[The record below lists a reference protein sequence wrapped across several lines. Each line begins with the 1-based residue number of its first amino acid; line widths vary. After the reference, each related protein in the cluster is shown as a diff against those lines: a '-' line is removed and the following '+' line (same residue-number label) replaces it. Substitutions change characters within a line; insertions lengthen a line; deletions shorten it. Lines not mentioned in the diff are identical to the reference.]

1 MKKFRMRRVGS
12 ALLAALMLAVTGA
25 PAASA
30 ASRTQEVRVPETNII
45 VAPTLVSRVNSAADL
60 EGLSDHSPAVAI
72 LKVDSEGNTPAGSLT
87 EAVEKLGT
95 TIIPAF
101 QVEEQAEADAL
112 ITWLDDNNPNEAFV
126 LSSKGELIQ
135 AVRKK
140 KFKFRGILD
149 MTGTQTDPDA
159 EGALLSIRQAVNSC
173 GSKTVLLPE
182 SLADKETVMALQE
195 WLLTV
200 WIDAGEETLDK
211 VTGARVLTSGCNG
224 VVSSARAELEDWM
237 TSLFPANTMTRTPFV
252 VGHRGIPDQ
261 APENT
266 IESSQLAVE
275 KGADIVE
282 LDIYVTKD
290 KELVVIHDGTL
301 DRTTNGTGNVQNMTL
316 EEIRQYTANQSYKVP
331 SAYPDVKVP
340 TFREYLEA
348 FKDTDTQLFVEL
360 KSEQNDLVPLF
371 VEQVKEYDME
381 DQISVISFST
391 GQIKRVN
398 DQMPTMSC
406 GLLTS
411 GQMDGSE
418 VDPGSSLIKIL
429 NATERYGT
437 TYNPSSAGI
446 NKDFVKYIADRGM
459 TIWPWTY
466 TDREAF
472 NRHFMYNVG
481 ALTTNDSSYAQYL
494 PRLLQASIPEGLTEG
509 GSVPFTVNT
518 VEYGGGT
525 PDVTAQAQIVMLG
538 GDGEVAVGEDG
549 TLQGVREGQATF
561 LVTYEYKGIDN
572 MNYALTTQ
580 PLTVQVR
587 AMATILP
594 GVDNSMFILFVAV
607 AAVVL
612 VVVVVVVAVIL
623 VVKRKK
629 KA

>member
-1 MKKFRMRRVGS
+1 MV
-12 ALLAALMLAVTGA
+12 LAG
-25 PAASA
+25 
-30 ASRTQEVRVPETNII
+30 
-45 VAPTLVSRVNSAADL
+45 
-60 EGLSDHSPAVAI
+60 
-72 LKVDSEGNTPAGSLT
+72 
-87 EAVEKLGT
+87 
-95 TIIPAF
+95 
-101 QVEEQAEADAL
+101 
-112 ITWLDDNNPNEAFV
+112 
-126 LSSKGELIQ
+126 
-135 AVRKK
+135 
-140 KFKFRGILD
+140 
-149 MTGTQTDPDA
+149 
-159 EGALLSIRQAVNSC
+159 
-173 GSKTVLLPE
+173 
-182 SLADKETVMALQE
+182 
-195 WLLTV
+195 
-200 WIDAGEETLDK
+200 
-211 VTGARVLTSGCNG
+211 
-224 VVSSARAELEDWM
+224 
-237 TSLFPANTMTRTPFV
+237 
-252 VGHRGIPDQ
+252 
-261 APENT
+261 NT

-316 EEIRQYTANQSYKVP
+316 EEIRQYTANQSYKDP

-437 TYNPSSAGI
+437 TYNPSSAGL

-518 VEYGGGT
+518 VEY
-525 PDVTAQAQIVMLG
+525 P
-538 GDGEVAVGEDG
+538 
-549 TLQGVREGQATF
+549 
-561 LVTYEYKGIDN
+561 
-572 MNYALTTQ
+572 
-580 PLTVQVR
+580 
-587 AMATILP
+587 
-594 GVDNSMFILFVAV
+594 
-607 AAVVL
+607 
-612 VVVVVVVAVIL
+612 
-623 VVKRKK
+623 
-629 KA
+629 